1 MACSIFSSNFVTIFA
16 PLNVLYCIICFWF
29 VLYYFLVMNMDC
41 IFCKI
46 VNGEIPSYTIY
57 EDEIVKVFLDVN
69 PQNLG
74 HMLIVPKIHTLDL
87 NTIDINVIT
96 HVMVIAKQMKQ
107 LVEDKLHADGVTLLQ
122 NNGIAQDVKHF
133 HLHIIPKYSVV
144 QANLPVNEVFQ
155 ILKES
160 L

>member
-1 MACSIFSSNFVTIFA
+1 M
-16 PLNVLYCIICFWF
+16 
-29 VLYYFLVMNMDC
+29 MDC

-46 VNGEIPSYTIY
+46 INNEIPSYTVY

-69 PQNLG
+69 PSSNG
-74 HMLIVPKIHTLDL
+74 HMLIVPKNHTLDL
-87 NTIDINVIT
+87 DTIDSNTLIHI
-96 HVMVIAKQMKQ
+96 MDIAKQMKK
-107 LVEDKLHADGVTLLQ
+107 LVEDRLHAEGVTLMQ

-133 HLHIIPKYSVV
+133 HLHVIPKYSHP
-144 QANLPVNEVFQ
+144 NKIIPVEEIST

>member
-1 MACSIFSSNFVTIFA
+1 
-16 PLNVLYCIICFWF
+16 
-29 VLYYFLVMNMDC
+29 MDC

-133 HLHIIPKYSVV
+133 HLHIIPKYNVV